1 VSNHVQVIKQCK
13 VCNSNFRNLIE
24 QLHQNDLSAEKIY
37 EYLQNLTSTKDKK
50 IVQEEDIRPSSI
62 RRHLQNHFNSEDGSK
77 VKLAE
82 TKARIEQ
89 SRNLLNHGVQITVD
103 KINSLSHLIEMSLI
117 KLEEVEH
124 IQSESKKHQ
133 YTIQYMNTI
142 KGLIESLG
150 KLTGDLKQDGAIDIN
165 FFNNEISGFAE
176 IVLQTI
182 RIVDKQLGLNGQLEV
197 IFAQEFTKQW
207 QNMQERQ
214 SKFISGEIKS
224 NQNNSNNFNDLGF

>member
-1 VSNHVQVIKQCK
+1 MSNHVQVIKQCK